1 MMKIGFIDYYLDEWH
16 ANNYP
21 VWLEEVSGGEAKV
34 TLAWA
39 LMDSP
44 KKEGRTTM
52 KWCEDMHI
60 PAAGSMQQV
69 LDECDSVI
77 VLSPDDCQLHEML
90 CDLPLKSG
98 KPVFVDK
105 TFAPDAASARR
116 MFAKAAEYRTPCFS
130 SSALRYATEYQNQ
143 GHIDTL
149 CSWGPGDY
157 EIYSIHQIEPVMM
170 LMKGKAQRV
179 MAMKCAERVLLIV
192 AFEDGRM
199 ATIDTLNGGPFLMH
213 LSGELG
219 KRVVE
224 AQSDYFRIFLREYI
238 SFVKTGIPPVT
249 PEETI
254 AIMAVR
260 EAGIHA
266 LQVPGTW
273 IPVSN
278 YS

>member
-1 MMKIGFIDYYLDEWH
+1 MLKIGFIDYYLDEWH
-16 ANNYP
+16 ANHYP
-21 VWLEEVSGGEAKV
+21 EWIDAVSGGEARV

-44 KKEGRTTM
+44 KKNGRTTA
-52 KWCEDMHI
+52 KWCEEMGI
-60 PAAGSMQQV
+60 PQASSIQQV
-69 LDECDSVI
+69 LEECDSII

-105 TFAPDAASARR
+105 TFSPDATSAKR

-143 GHIDTL
+143 GHLDTL
-149 CSWGPGDY
+149 CSWGPGNYD
-157 EIYSIHQIEPVMM
+157 IYSIHQIEPMMM
-170 LMKGKAQRV
+170 LMKGKAKRV
-179 MAMKCAERVLLIV
+179 MALTCAERVLLIV
-192 AFEDGRM
+192 EFEDGRM
-199 ATIDTLNGGPFLMH
+199 ATVDSLNGSPFMMY
-213 LSGELG
+213 LSGEQG
-219 KRVVE
+219 ERVVE
-224 AQSDYFRIFLREYI
+224 AKSDYFKIFLKEFV
-238 SFVKTGIPPVT
+238 SFSKTGIPPVT

-266 LQVPGTW
+266 QQVPGIW
-273 IPVSN
+273 VPVTR
-278 YS
+278 